1 MDKYIDLEQRIE
13 RLESMILK
21 QNKVNISLTRSVDLL
36 NERLDVAKEQRDTLK
51 TYIDAV
57 HGTTVELGK
66 AQKIETD
73 LFITIGK
80 EIANIKEKITE

>member
-1 MDKYIDLEQRIE
+1 MDKCMDLEQRIE

-21 QNKVNISLTRSVDLL
+21 QNEVNVSLIKSVDLL

-57 HGTTVELGK
+57 HETTVELSN

-73 LFITIGK
+73 LFMTIGK
-80 EIANIKEKITE
+80 EIANIKEKITK